1 MQRPKL
7 EPGRWDLDDALPRGA
22 GRDMQDRF
30 EAMREKAA
38 RFEKL
43 RIRLDGFKAE
53 DVGSTLGLYG
63 SIVDELKK
71 L

>member
-1 MQRPKL
+1 
-7 EPGRWDLDDALPRGA
+7 
-22 GRDMQDRF
+22 MQDRF